1 MNEPKWKKNPGYCP
15 DEIIGN
21 DVEVFIVDWESYSKR
36 SRKPEYL
43 DWKIDGIPHIL
54 KYRDWTAW
62 AQENKRVWNGEGLP
76 SVGERAKSPR
86 GLCIILGLDAPRGKV
101 AVQCYN
107 SGLLDI
113 LQLSVIKPLLC
124 DEG

>member
-86 GLCIILGLDAPRGKV
+86 GFLYHSWIRCTKRKGCSTV
-101 AVQCYN
+101 
-107 SGLLDI
+107 
-113 LQLSVIKPLLC
+113 LQLWTS
-124 DEG
+124 